1 MARIAGTAGEGA
13 FHNVIQ
19 PGQIT
24 LTGNLTVSF
33 ATYNGNILRIDPGGA
48 ARDVTL
54 PGPANFEGMELR
66 ILSAADAAETITVKN
81 AAGSTLG
88 TVEQN
93 RVAWLVVLSGAWVF
107 NYKQIVT
114 LS

>member
-1 MARIAGTAGEGA
+1 MARNVGTPGEGA

-54 PGPANFEGMELR
+54 PDPANFEGMELR
-66 ILSAADAAETITVKN
+66 ILNAADVRDAQIAAADRALTVFDTARKPWIPEEPKAKRG
-81 AAGSTLG
+81 AA
-88 TVEQN
+88 
-93 RVAWLVVLSGAWVF
+93 
-107 NYKQIVT
+107 
-114 LS
+114 

>member
-1 MARIAGTAGEGA
+1 MARIAGTPGDGA
-13 FHNVIQ
+13 FHNVSQ

-33 ATYNGNILRIDPGGA
+33 ATYNGNVLRFDPGGA

-54 PGPANFEGMELR
+54 PDPANFEGMELR
-66 ILSAADAAETITVKN
+66 ILNAADAAETITIKN
-81 AAGSTLG
+81 AAGTTLG
-88 TVEQN
+88 TCEQN